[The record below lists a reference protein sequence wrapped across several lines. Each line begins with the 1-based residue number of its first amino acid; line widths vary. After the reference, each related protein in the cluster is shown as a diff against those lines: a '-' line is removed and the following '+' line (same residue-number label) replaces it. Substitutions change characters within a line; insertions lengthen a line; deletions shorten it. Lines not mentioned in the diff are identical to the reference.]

1 MPKRAL
7 VQHRPWLLVA
17 ISAAIAYY
25 FLRDNPLGGTYLI
38 LLRGLSVG
46 ALAIYAWYQARGTDH
61 VLLTIALG
69 IAALADMA
77 LELDLLWG
85 GIGFVLA
92 WGVAI
97 LLYSRHRRDHPSF
110 SQRGL
115 GIAITILVPLIAWLL
130 SLEVLVLLYA
140 IVLGVMAGMAWTS
153 SYPRYRVGIGAMLI
167 VAASLLMFAQTDPIL
182 PGGLALYLI
191 WPLYFVGQF
200 MIATGIIQTIRH
212 ELLEEDD
219 E

>member
-1 MPKRAL
+1 
-7 VQHRPWLLVA
+7 
-17 ISAAIAYY
+17 
-25 FLRDNPLGGTYLI
+25 
-38 LLRGLSVG
+38 
-46 ALAIYAWYQARGTDH
+46 
-61 VLLTIALG
+61 
-69 IAALADMA
+69 
-77 LELDLLWG
+77 
-85 GIGFVLA
+85 
-92 WGVAI
+92 
-97 LLYSRHRRDHPSF
+97 
-110 SQRGL
+110 
-115 GIAITILVPLIAWLL
+115 
-130 SLEVLVLLYA
+130 
-140 IVLGVMAGMAWTS
+140 MAGMAWTS